1 MVWDKVQ
8 EQMTGMKAQLKE
20 KIRLDVKKNRKL
32 EEIRDYLALYFPP
45 PLEVF
50 DSRCFPPLPS
60 FYKF

>member
-1 MVWDKVQ
+1 
-8 EQMTGMKAQLKE
+8 MTGMKAQLKE